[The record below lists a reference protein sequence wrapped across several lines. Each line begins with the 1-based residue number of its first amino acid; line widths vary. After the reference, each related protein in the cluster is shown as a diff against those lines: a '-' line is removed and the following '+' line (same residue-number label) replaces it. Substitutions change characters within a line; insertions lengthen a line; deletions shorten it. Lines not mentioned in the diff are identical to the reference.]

1 MFSPAVETLF
11 RAVSLLCCGAS
22 LFGALY
28 AVAAAVCVRRFAAR
42 APSATAPTMPGVS
55 LLKPLCGAETG
66 LAAALESFCTQDYA
80 GELQVI
86 FGVQS
91 ASDPAIAIVEALRA
105 RHPDLDMTLVV
116 DAMTHGANRKI
127 ANLINMASKIRHA
140 IVVLA
145 DSDIVA
151 PRDHLA
157 QCVAALGADG
167 VGLVTCLYRGEPQ
180 TNFWSRLAAGAID
193 WHFTPSVLVGLATG
207 LAHPCFGST
216 IALRRET
223 LEAIGGF
230 TAFADQLADDYA
242 VGAAVRGLG
251 LTIALPPLVVGH
263 LCQET
268 SFDELWRHELRW
280 ARTIRLVDPV
290 GFFGS
295 GVTHAVPLALLGAAF
310 SGFDAVTLA
319 VLALAL
325 AARVWLQRNMMHY
338 LHAGSRDL
346 ALLVVRDLLS
356 FVLFLASFFALR
368 VKWRSFDYTVAPG
381 GTLVPVKK
389 DLEP

>member
-1 MFSPAVETLF
+1 
-11 RAVSLLCCGAS
+11 
-22 LFGALY
+22 
-28 AVAAAVCVRRFAAR
+28 
-42 APSATAPTMPGVS
+42 MPGVS
-55 LLKPLCGAETG
+55 LLKPLCGAERG
-66 LAAALESFCTQDYA
+66 LPTALESFCTQGYA
-80 GELQVI
+80 GELQIV

-91 ASDPAIAIVEALRA
+91 ASDPAIAIVETLRA
-105 RHPDLDMTLVV
+105 RHPHLDITLVV
-116 DAMTHGANRKI
+116 CAATHGTNRKI
-127 ANLINMASKIRHA
+127 ANLINMSDKIRHPV
-140 IVVLA
+140 VVLA

-151 PRDHLA
+151 PGDHLA
-157 QCVAALGADG
+157 QCVAALGAPG
-167 VGLVTCLYRGEPQ
+167 VGLVTCLYRGEAHA
-180 TNFWSRLAAGAID
+180 NFWSRLAAGAID

-230 TAFADQLADDYA
+230 SAFADQLADDYA
-242 VGAAVRGLG
+242 MGAAVRGLG

-268 SFDELWRHELRW
+268 SLAELWGHELRW

-295 GVTHAVPLALLGAAF
+295 GVTHTVPLALLGLAF
-310 SGFDAVTLA
+310 SGFDAAAFALLA
-319 VLALAL
+319 FALAT
-325 AARVWLQRNMMHY
+325 RVWLQRNMMHY
-338 LHAGSRDL
+338 LHAGSRDF
-346 ALLVVRDLLS
+346 ALLLVRDLLS

-368 VKWRSFDYTVAPG
+368 VKWRNFDYRVAPG